1 MGFVRYALSP
11 SDSRARGSPEAFVPK
26 SFDYNEN
33 FVSFGSDI
41 PQRNVCGEHRKM
53 PAATNTAIENP
64 TQSAAADQLPVRSSG
79 RRQGILNDGV
89 QSRRQHLRQWIRG
102 AACLTGLGWLEA
114 TGLTS
119 NLLAQDGL
127 STSGGGASE
136 ETGLLAYV
144 EPKTSRYRCGLML
157 DAGRANCRGVVAT
170 FPLLREWPEQQITMV
185 DQSIDPV
192 FSRWTERELGD
203 GLVKQ
208 FVTQVPA
215 VRAGTMANA
224 LVTYEVTRSRIV
236 GPGEADSAKT
246 YGLEAPK
253 KPSSE
258 LRQYLLES
266 PYIDPG
272 SARIRMAVREIE
284 GLGGSTT
291 WGRIEQVYDW
301 VREKINYVE
310 GDIKSADAALKDG
323 TGDCEELTSA
333 FIAICRAM
341 RVPARMVYVL
351 RHCYPEFYLEDSDG
365 RGTWFP
371 CQAAGTRQ
379 FGSMEEFRPILQKGD
394 RFKVPD
400 QGQKRYVAEYF
411 KAASVSGGKP
421 TPRFVQEELD

>member
-1 MGFVRYALSP
+1 MFAETIV
-11 SDSRARGSPEAFVPK
+11 
-26 SFDYNEN
+26 
-33 FVSFGSDI
+33 
-41 PQRNVCGEHRKM
+41 KM
-53 PAATNTAIENP
+53 PAAASTAIENP
-64 TQSAAADQLPVRSSG
+64 SQSDAMDQLSSLASA
-79 RRQGILNDGV
+79 RNQGVWGV
-89 QSRRQHLRQWIRG
+89 GLQNRRQHLRQWIRG
-102 AACLTGLGWLEA
+102 ATCLTGLGLLDAAGW
-114 TGLTS
+114 TS
-119 NLLAQDGL
+119 DLFAQDGL
-127 STSGGGASE
+127 STSDGEESE
-136 ETGLLAYV
+136 ESEGSGLLAYV
-144 EPKTSRYRCGLML
+144 DPKTSRYRCGLML

-170 FPLLREWPEQQITMV
+170 FPLLREWPEQQLTMV
-185 DQSIDPV
+185 DQSIDSV
-192 FSRWTERELGD
+192 FSRWSERELGD

-236 GPGEADSAKT
+236 GPGEADSDKT
-246 YGLEAPK
+246 NGLEAPK
-253 KPSSE
+253 KPTNE

-272 SARIRMAVREIE
+272 STRIRMAVREIE
-284 GLGGSTT
+284 GRGGATT

-365 RGTWFP
+365 KGTWFP